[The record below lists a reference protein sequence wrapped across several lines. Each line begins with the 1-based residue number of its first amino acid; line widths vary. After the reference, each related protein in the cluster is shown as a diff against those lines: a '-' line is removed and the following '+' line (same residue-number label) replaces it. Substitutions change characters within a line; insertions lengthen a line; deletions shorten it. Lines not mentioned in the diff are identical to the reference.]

1 MKSLLLHF
9 CLVNY
14 SCFFVEKKISYN
26 WNFVHCLYFVQYT
39 KFLHECC
46 FWYTQNQR
54 TIWEPGVQ
62 YGVGFW
68 NGCGDIY
75 INFFVKSVHTII
87 YFKIFQYGNN
97 NKKNDANN
105 EDELSKLEELKFSPS
120 NESNEVNDS
129 EKKDISTAVASSST
143 ASSMTST
150 ASPTIPN
157 NAQLNSTSSHSRQ
170 SSQVSNFTKK
180 NDKKNSFFNL

>member
-1 MKSLLLHF
+1 MSAVFGTPKTSALF
-9 CLVNY
+9 ENLV
-14 SCFFVEKKISYN
+14 YN
-26 WNFVHCLYFVQYT
+26 MVLVFGTVVVIHTYT
-39 KFLHECC
+39 
-46 FWYTQNQR
+46 
-54 TIWEPGVQ
+54 
-62 YGVGFW
+62 
-68 NGCGDIY
+68 
-75 INFFVKSVHTII
+75 FFVKSVHTII
-87 YFKIFQYGNN
+87 FIKIFQYGNN

-170 SSQVSNFTKK
+170 SSQVSNFAEKNMLKINYIAYIFVFTKIP
-180 NDKKNSFFNL
+180 

>member
-1 MKSLLLHF
+1 MLFCRKNILQLKFCPLSLFCTIHQVLAWVLFLVHPKPAHF
-9 CLVNY
+9 FRTWC
-14 SCFFVEKKISYN
+14 
-26 WNFVHCLYFVQYT
+26 
-39 KFLHECC
+39 
-46 FWYTQNQR
+46 
-54 TIWEPGVQ
+54 TIWWWFLERL
-62 YGVGFW
+62 W
-68 NGCGDIY
+68 WY
-75 INFFVKSVHTII
+75 IHTYNFFVKSFHTII

-180 NDKKNSFFNL
+180 NDKRNSFFNL